1 MPAGDFPPTHL
12 SAVVALRSDDP
23 VERRR
28 SLERILAGYDK
39 PVYKHLRLKW
49 RKSPEEAEDLA
60 QEFFARAVERGIFS
74 TYEPS
79 RGRFRTFVRAC
90 LDNFVLTAEEA
101 RGRLKRGGGFELVS
115 ADAQSAERELAL
127 AEAVDPETVFDREWV
142 RNVAARSVALLEQ
155 RLAALDKPR
164 HFEVFRRYDLH
175 DGIDEPSYAKVAAE
189 LGLKVTDVTNYLH
202 AARKE
207 LRIIVLDVLRELT
220 ASEDE
225 FRAEAREVLGID
237 LP

>member
-1 MPAGDFPPTHL
+1 VPGEFPLTHV
-12 SAVVALRSDDP
+12 SAVLALRSEDP

-28 SLERILAGYDK
+28 SLERILAGYYK

-49 RKSPEEAEDLA
+49 RKTAEDAEDLA
-60 QEFFARAVERGIFS
+60 QDFFARATERRIFAA
-74 TYEPS
+74 YEPG

-101 RGRLKRGGGFELVS
+101 RRRQKRGGHLDVVS
-115 ADAQSAERELAL
+115 ADAHAAERELAM
-127 AEAVDPETVFDREWV
+127 AGEPVDPEAVFDREWV

-155 RLAALDKPR
+155 RLSALDKSR
-164 HFEVFRRYDLH
+164 YFEVLKRYDLH
-175 DGIDEPSYAKVAAE
+175 EGMDEPSYGKVAAE

-207 LRIIVLDVLRELT
+207 LRVIVLEVLRELT
-220 ASEDE
+220 ATEDE
-225 FRAEAREVLGID
+225 FRAEAREVLGIEV
-237 LP
+237 